1 MSTFAGLN
9 TAFLGVTAQRR
20 ALDVVAQN
28 VANLNTVGYTRQRV
42 ELSGVGSPATLGL
55 FAGAPEPGRG
65 VRVDG
70 VTRLGDAYV
79 DARVRGTAS
88 SHGFGAV
95 RATALAALE
104 ESLREPG
111 ENGLAA
117 KLDQFWASWSDLANR
132 PGDPSAAIVVRE
144 AAASVAV
151 AVNQGY
157 AEVDAQWSRAREQ
170 ADALVGELNGAAAA
184 VAELNERIRSTAA
197 AGGSVNELI
206 DQRSNLTT
214 TIAAIAGGEVRQRE
228 DGTVD
233 VLVGGNPLVSGATH
247 NPVVVAGAGR
257 LADAATDPV
266 RVAWAH
272 RPGTSAGLG
281 GGELAGTVSLLAP
294 ANGNGTGGVLAEAAA
309 SYNAFATDLAAKVN
323 AVHAPG
329 LTTDGVPAG
338 NFFGLSA
345 GAPAAAGLR
354 VVATALATGAPGA
367 GGQDGS
373 VADTLAQIG
382 SGSQAPD
389 ALWAT
394 FVTETGVRAR
404 GEAES
409 AALAALAA
417 GSALDLQLG
426 TAGVD
431 LDEETMNMMTF
442 QRAYEGSARVMT
454 AIDEMLDTLI
464 NRTGI
469 VGR

>member
-9 TAFLGVTAQRR
+9 TAYLGVTAQRR

-42 ELSGVGSPATLGL
+42 ELSGIGSPAVLGL
-55 FAGAPEPGRG
+55 FAGSPEPGRG

-70 VTRLGDAYV
+70 VTRLGDAYL

-88 SHGFGAV
+88 THGFSAV
-95 RATALAALE
+95 RAAALATLE

-117 KLDQFWASWSDLANR
+117 KLDDFWASWSDLANR
-132 PGDPSAAIVVRE
+132 PGERAPEAVVLE
-144 AAASVAV
+144 TAAAVAV
-151 AVNQGY
+151 TVNQGY
-157 AEVDAQWSRAREQ
+157 AEVDAQWGRARAQ
-170 ADALVGELNGAAAA
+170 ADALVGELNTAAAQ
-184 VAELNERIRSTAA
+184 VADLNARIRSTAA
-197 AGGSVNELI
+197 AGGSVNELV
-206 DQRSNLTT
+206 DQRSNLTS
-214 TIAAIAGGEVRQRE
+214 TIAALAGGEVRQRE

-233 VLVGGNPLVSGATH
+233 VLVGGNPLVSGTTH
-247 NPVVVAGAGR
+247 NPVQVAGASR
-257 LADAATDPV
+257 LAEASSDPV
-266 RVAWAH
+266 RVEWAH
-272 RPGTSAGLG
+272 RPGAPAGLG
-281 GGELAGTVSLLAP
+281 GGELAGTISLLAP
-294 ANGNGTGGVLAEAAA
+294 ADGNGTGGVLAEAAA

-323 AVHAPG
+323 AVHAAG
-329 LTTDGVPAG
+329 LTVDGVAAG
-338 NFFGLSA
+338 DFFGLAA
-345 GAPAAAGLR
+345 GVPAAAGLR

-373 VADTLAQIG
+373 VADAIAQIG
-382 SGSQAPD
+382 SGPQAPD
-389 ALWAT
+389 ELWAT
-394 FVTETGVRAR
+394 FVSETGVRAR
-404 GEAES
+404 GDAQS

-417 GSALDLQLG
+417 GSALDQQLG

>member
-9 TAFLGVTAQRR
+9 TAYLGVTAQRR

-42 ELSGVGSPATLGL
+42 ELSGIGSPSALGL
-55 FAGAPEPGRG
+55 FAGTPEPGRG

-70 VTRLGDAYV
+70 VTRLGDSYL

-88 SHGFGAV
+88 SHGFSAV
-95 RATALAALE
+95 RASALAALE
-104 ESLREPG
+104 GSLNEPG

-117 KLDQFWASWSDLANR
+117 KLNDFWASWSELANR
-132 PGDPSAAIVVRE
+132 PGEQASETVVL
-144 AAASVAV
+144 AAAAAV
-151 AVNQGY
+151 AIGVNQGY
-157 AEVDAQWSRAREQ
+157 AEVDAQWGRARER
-170 ADALVGELNGAAAA
+170 ADALVAELNTAAAA
-184 VAELNERIRSTAA
+184 VAELNGRIRSTAA
-197 AGGSVNELI
+197 AGGSVNELL

-233 VLVGGNPLVSGATH
+233 VLVGGNPLVSGTTH
-247 NPVVVAGAGR
+247 NPVQVAGAGR
-257 LADAATDPV
+257 MGDAASDPV
-266 RVAWAH
+266 RVEWAH
-272 RPGTSAGLG
+272 RPGVPAGLG

-294 ANGNGTGGVLAEAAA
+294 ANGTGTGGVLAEAAA
-309 SYNAFATDLAAKVN
+309 SYNAFATDLAARVN
-323 AVHAPG
+323 AVHATG
-329 LTTDGVPAG
+329 QTVDGVAG
-338 NFFGLSA
+338 GDFFGLTA

-354 VVATALATGAPGA
+354 VVASAVATGAPGA

-373 VADTLAQIG
+373 VADAIAQLG
-382 SGSQAPD
+382 SGPQAPD
-389 ALWAT
+389 ARWAT
-394 FVTETGVRAR
+394 FVTATGVRAR
-404 GEAES
+404 AES
-409 AALAALAA
+409 ESATLAALAA

-426 TAGVD
+426 NAGVD